1 MSSISHRPECHV
13 VVTIIS
19 LCKVFCKLLRPGF
32 ATKSLIAVV
41 VSVSAE
47 VVGKRNTIVLIISRH
62 EDVSFRS
69 INGHPDIQPSHF
81 VRRLRFCISSLSVN
95 LLYRLQ
101 LTSLLYHPLTMFSSF
116 LGGSKESNAASS
128 SSAEQGSSST
138 SGELHPPHE
147 RLSSPESTFG
157 PLSKQDTE
165 WHCAGAFAAETQT
178 FYALTGGKDAKLI
191 MCQVIHSG
199 VG

>member
-69 INGHPDIQPSHF
+69 ICTAIQ
-81 VRRLRFCISSLSVN
+81 ISSL
-95 LLYRLQ
+95 R
-101 LTSLLYHPLTMFSSF
+101 TSLDDYD
-116 LGGSKESNAASS
+116 
-128 SSAEQGSSST
+128 SAFPAYQST
-138 SGELHPPHE
+138 YYIDYNSQVYSTTH
-147 RLSSPESTFG
+147 SPCS
-157 PLSKQDTE
+157 
-165 WHCAGAFAAETQT
+165 H
-178 FYALTGGKDAKLI
+178 
-191 MCQVIHSG
+191 HS
-199 VG
+199 